1 MRAPSSEDTLNSM
14 IDQKQARMFT
24 SMPAVITGVNLD
36 SMSVNVQPAINELYS
51 DGEVEEFPEILSV
64 PLIMPGSR
72 KALVSFPVEVGDTVM
87 LIFAQRSMDN
97 FKLGNGRPTQPN
109 DYRKHDMQ
117 DAIAIPGLFT
127 FGNSANK
134 PSSRKWSHNTKD
146 VVIVANIGGNEAEI
160 RIAESGDITMNTEF
174 KVNVNAKDINL
185 TATNAIAI
193 KAASMSI
200 EVPTTTWLGD
210 YSQTGNYDLT
220 GEATFNGIAFSTHRH
235 TGVTPGSG
243 TSAGPIA

>member
-14 IDQKQARMFT
+14 IHQNQALMFT
-24 SMPAVITGVNLD
+24 GMPAVITGVNLD
-36 SMSVNVQPAINELYS
+36 SMSVNVQPAINEMYS
-51 DGEVEEFPEILSV
+51 SGEVEEFPEILSV
-64 PLIMPGSR
+64 PLIMPGSK

-87 LIFAQRSMDN
+87 LMFSQRSMDN

-109 DYRKHDMQ
+109 DSRKHDMQ
-117 DAIAIPGLFT
+117 DAVAIPGLFT

-160 RIAESGDITMNTEF
+160 RLAESGDITMNTEF
-174 KVNVNAKDINL
+174 KVNVNAKEINL
-185 TATNAIAI
+185 TATSSITIDTPTMNINAD
-193 KAASMSI
+193 
-200 EVPTTTWLGD
+200 TTNWSGNIVH
-210 YSQTGNYDLT
+210 TGNYTQT
-220 GEATFNGIAFSTHRH
+220 GSSTFNGIVFATHKH